1 MTSAPAIGFEYRPS
15 QLLRRA
21 LILLAVLALLALLLR
36 AVPAWLKLLLALLV
50 SAATWRVLRRL
61 AADPVAAAG
70 WSADAA
76 WPLHLHAEA
85 AVQYTPVPFSV
96 LGASGLLGLQT
107 AGRGARGV

>member
-21 LILLAVLALLALLLR
+21 LILLAVLALLALLLS

-76 WPLHLHAEA
+76 WTLHLHDDED
-85 AVQYTPVPFSV
+85 VPATLVSFRV
-96 LGASGLLGLQT
+96 LGEI
-107 AGRGARGV
+107 GRAHV